1 MRISAENISK
11 NYGDRQILS
20 DVTLHI
26 THQSRIGLI
35 GVNGTGKSTLLK
47 ILAGAQEPDSGSVTV
62 FPGVQV
68 SYLPQTPEM
77 TPGRTVLEQVLANC
91 PADFRDA
98 HEYEAKTMLTRLGVA
113 EFDRDVATLSGGQRK
128 RAALAAAFLRP
139 AEVLILDEPTNHL
152 DTDMIDWLEGQLRRY
167 SGAIIMVTHDRYFL
181 DRVVN
186 TIAEV
191 SFGKLY
197 LYEANYSGYLQ
208 LRALRIES
216 AQASERKRQSILRRE
231 YQWITRGAQARTTKS
246 QERIHRYE
254 ALLAQDAPELEASL
268 EISAGASRLGKKTLE
283 MQAVCKAFSGKKVVD
298 DFSYTLLRD
307 DRIGVVGRNGA
318 GKSTLLNLIAGLLEP
333 DSGAREVGATV
344 RIGYFRQENEAL
356 DPRDKVIEYLNNISP
371 ALHTREG
378 VVTASQML
386 EKFLFPSY
394 MHYNEISRL
403 SGGERRRLY
412 LLGILMSA
420 PNVLLLDE
428 PTNDLD
434 IETLTVL
441 EEYLVTFPGAVIAV
455 SHDRYFLDKI
465 AHSIFEVRRSGEVRV
480 YTGSF
485 ADYAAKREPDLSA
498 EEKAESAKP
507 APAKPA
513 APKPQKL
520 KFSFKEQ
527 REFETIDG
535 DIAALEEAIAQCERD
550 IEANASDYMKLQ
562 ELSEKKEQL
571 SAQLD
576 EKTERWIYLNDLAER
591 IEAQGKG

>member
-1 MRISAENISK
+1 MRISAENINK
-11 NYGDRQILS
+11 NFGDRQVLD
-20 DVTLHI
+20 DVTIHI
-26 THQSRIGLI
+26 THESRIGLI

-47 ILAGAQEPDSGSVTV
+47 ILAGAEEPDSGSVTV

-68 SYLPQTPEM
+68 SYLPQTPDM
-77 TPGRTVLEQVLANC
+77 TPGTSVLDQVLANC

-98 HEYEAKTMLTRLGVA
+98 HEYEAKTMLTRLGVG
-113 EFDRDVATLSGGQRK
+113 EFERDVATLSGGQRK
-128 RAALAAAFLRP
+128 RVALAAAFIRP
-139 AEVLILDEPTNHL
+139 ADVLILDEPTNHL

-197 LYEANYSGYLQ
+197 LYEANYSRYLE
-208 LRALRIES
+208 LRAQRIES

-254 ALLAQDAPELEASL
+254 ALLEQDAPQLDSSV
-268 EISAGASRLGKKTLE
+268 EISAGASRLGRKTLE
-283 MQAVCKAFSGKKVVD
+283 FSHISKSYSGRRVIS
-298 DFSYTLLRD
+298 DFSYTVLRD

-318 GKSTLLNLIAGLLEP
+318 GKSTLLNLISGLIEP
-333 DSGAREVGATV
+333 DSGEKDVGATV
-344 RIGYFRQENEAL
+344 RVGFFRQENEAL
-356 DPRDKVIEYLNNISP
+356 DPRDKVIEYINNISP
-371 ALHTREG
+371 SLHTREG

-386 EKFLFPSY
+386 EKFLFPSHV
-394 MHYNEISRL
+394 HYNEIGKL

-434 IETLTVL
+434 IETLAIL
-441 EEYLVTFPGAVIAV
+441 EEYLLTFPGAVIAV

-485 ADYAAKREPDLSA
+485 ADYVQKREPDPDP
-498 EEKAESAKP
+498 EEQASQAKP
-507 APAKPA
+507 APVKPA
-513 APKPQKL
+513 APRPQKL

-527 REFETIDG
+527 REFETIDD
-535 DIAALEEAIAQCERD
+535 DIAALEDAIAQCEKD
-550 IEANASDYMKLQ
+550 IAANASDYVKLQ
-562 ELSEKKEQL
+562 ELSGKKEQL
-571 SAQLD
+571 EAQLD

-591 IEAQGKG
+591 IAAQSKG

>member
-1 MRISAENISK
+1 MRISAENICK
-11 NYGDRQILS
+11 NYGDRQVL
-20 DVTLHI
+20 DNVTLHV
-26 THQSRIGLI
+26 THVSRIGLI

-47 ILAGAQEPDSGSVTV
+47 ILAGVQESDSGSVTV

-68 SYLPQTPEM
+68 SFLPQTPEM
-77 TPGRTVLEQVLANC
+77 TPGRTVLEQALANC

-98 HEYEAKTMLTRLGVA
+98 HEYEAKTMLTRLGISD
-113 EFDRDVATLSGGQRK
+113 FSRDVSTLSGGQRK
-128 RAALAAAFLRP
+128 RVALAAAFIRP
-139 AEVLILDEPTNHL
+139 ADVLILDEPTNHL

-167 SGAIIMVTHDRYFL
+167 TGAIVMVTHDRYFL

-186 TIAEV
+186 TIAEI

-197 LYEANYSGYLQ
+197 IYEANYSRYLE
-208 LRALRIES
+208 LRAQRIES
-216 AQASERKRQSILRRE
+216 AAASERKRQSILRRE

-254 ALLAQDAPELEASL
+254 ALLAQDAPETDSSV
-268 EISAGASRLGKKTLE
+268 EISAGASRLGRKTLE
-283 MQAVCKAFSGKKVVD
+283 AKNIAKVYDGRRVID
-298 DFSYTLLRD
+298 NFSYTLLRD
-307 DRIGVVGRNGA
+307 DRIGIVGRNGA
-318 GKSTLLNLIAGLLEP
+318 GKSTLLNMISGLLLP
-333 DSGAREVGATV
+333 DEGEVDTGATV
-344 RIGYFRQENEAL
+344 KIGYFRQENEAL

-371 ALHTREG
+371 VLHTREG

-394 MHYNEISRL
+394 MHYNEIGKL

-412 LLGILMSA
+412 LLGILMGA

-434 IETLTVL
+434 IETLTIL

-480 YTGSF
+480 YTGAF
-485 ADYAAKREPDLSA
+485 AEYLEKREPDYLPD
-498 EEKAESAKP
+498 EKPEPAKP
-507 APAKPA
+507 APKPA
-513 APKPQKL
+513 APRPAKL

-535 DIAALEEAIAQCERD
+535 DIAALEDAIAQCEAD
-550 IEANASDYMKLQ
+550 IAANASDYVKLQ

-571 SAQLD
+571 EKQLD

-591 IEAQGKG
+591 IAAQGKA

>member
-11 NYGDRQILS
+11 NFGDRQIL
-20 DVTLHI
+20 DNVTLHV
-26 THQSRIGLI
+26 THSSRIGLI

-47 ILAGAQEPDSGSVTV
+47 ILAGAEQCDEGSVTL

-68 SYLPQTPEM
+68 SYLPQTPDM
-77 TPGRTVLEQVLANC
+77 TPGKTVLEQVLANC
-91 PADFRDA
+91 PPDFRDA
-98 HEYEAKTMLTRLGVA
+98 HEYEAKSMLTRLGIA
-113 EFDRDVATLSGGQRK
+113 DFDRDVTTLSGGQRK
-128 RAALAAAFLRP
+128 RTALAAAFLRP
-139 AEVLILDEPTNHL
+139 ADVLILDEPTNHL
-152 DTDMIDWLEGQLRRY
+152 DTDMIAWLEEKLRRY
-167 SGAIIMVTHDRYFL
+167 TGAIVMVTHDRYFL

-197 LYEANYSGYLQ
+197 LYEANYSRYLE
-208 LRALRIES
+208 LRAQRIES

-246 QERIHRYE
+246 QERIQRYE
-254 ALLAQDAPELEASL
+254 ALLDIDAPETESAV
-268 EISAGASRLGKKTLE
+268 EISAGASRLGRKTLE
-283 MQAVCKAFSGKKVVD
+283 MRDISKSFNGRRVID
-298 DFSYTLLRD
+298 RFSYTLLRD
-307 DRIGVVGRNGA
+307 DRIGIVGRNGA
-318 GKSTLLNLIAGLLEP
+318 GKSTLLNMISGLLAP
-333 DSGAREVGATV
+333 DSGSIETGATV
-344 RIGYFRQENEAL
+344 KIGYFRQENEAL
-356 DPRDKVIEYLNNISP
+356 DPRDRVLEYINNISP
-371 ALHTREG
+371 TLRTREG

-394 MHYNEISRL
+394 MHYNEIGRL

-434 IETLTVL
+434 IETLAIL
-441 EEYLVTFPGAVIAV
+441 EDYLASFPGAIIAV

-480 YTGSF
+480 YSGSF
-485 ADYAAKREPDLSA
+485 ADYSAKREPDIDPD
-498 EEKAESAKP
+498 E
-507 APAKPA
+507 APAKPEKPA
-513 APKPQKL
+513 APAPAPRQQKL

-527 REFETIDG
+527 REFDTIDA
-535 DIAALEEAIAQCERD
+535 DIAALEEAIARCDRD
-550 IEANASDYMKLQ
+550 IALNASDYVRLQ
-562 ELSEKKEQL
+562 ELSEQKDQL
-571 SAQLD
+571 NAQLD

-591 IEAQGKG
+591 IAAQNKA